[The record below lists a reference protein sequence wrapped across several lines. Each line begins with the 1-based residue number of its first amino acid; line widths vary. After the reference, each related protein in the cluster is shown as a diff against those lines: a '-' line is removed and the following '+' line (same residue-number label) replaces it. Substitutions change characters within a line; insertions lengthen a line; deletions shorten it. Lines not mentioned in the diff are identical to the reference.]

1 MNNVNLKEIGKFV
14 EAVKKDSKQAI
25 GEKNVTGEL
34 VLDGQP
40 TAEPTF

>member
-1 MNNVNLKEIGKFV
+1 MNNVNLKEIEKFV

-25 GEKNVTGEL
+25 REKSVTRES

-40 TAEPTF
+40 RVRRR